1 MRFPRPYLA
10 EGEIQVPV
18 EAYETE
24 YRARLRE
31 LRRELVLPG
40 FRPGQ
45 VPMDLVMARH
55 GAELLSEI
63 LAKQFLEALD
73 KALEGRRL
81 IGLPFYSREP
91 EALHPQ
97 PPLSSYRYP
106 VQVLVVPKEPLPLE
120 GLQWTEY
127 AYEPAPGDVEL
138 YQRHLQAAF
147 GQLEPLEALPEH
159 MPAEKHLLVR
169 LRWQPPGAAEAI
181 RLSWNTLT
189 QPFSWS
195 YLAGRKIG
203 EAFSLPPEAVAP
215 LADLIRAE
223 VPTFSPLTT
232 EALSVTLSAAA
243 YATPLSL
250 EELKA
255 QLDFQSLGDE
265 PEAESWRLLLDRHTK
280 RILHAIN
287 TRAKQIAFLHAA
299 RIQLPQELVQYN
311 YLIYLRNRQ
320 TQNGHIPK
328 YEDYQLELAW
338 QVLFASYAY
347 NEPELAISDEEV
359 SEQLWSHLRQSTHL
373 SEETQALLER
383 LEESE
388 EERKQLLTS
397 LLSEQG
403 DSLRQSLQYERFGRW
418 IESRFGPVR
427 KQPLPA
433 NVLFLRLL

>member
-1 MRFPRPYLA
+1 M
-10 EGEIQVPV
+10 PV
-18 EAYETE
+18 EAYEAE

-55 GAELLSEI
+55 GEELLSEI
-63 LAKQFLEALD
+63 LAKKFLEALD
-73 KALEGRRL
+73 NALEGRRL

-91 EALHPQ
+91 EALRPQ
-97 PPLSSYRYP
+97 PPLASYRYP
-106 VQVLVVPKEPLPLE
+106 VQVLVVPQAPLRLE

-127 AYEPAPGDVEL
+127 TYELSPGDVEL
-138 YQRHLQAAF
+138 YQRHLRAAF
-147 GQLEPLEALPEH
+147 GQIEPLEALPEQ
-159 MPAEKHLLVR
+159 PPVEKHLLIR
-169 LRWQPPGAAEAI
+169 LRWEAPGAFAPI
-181 RLSWNTLT
+181 RISWNTLT

-203 EAFSLPPEAVAP
+203 ETFSLPPDALVSI
-215 LADLIRAE
+215 ADLIRAE
-223 VPTFSPLTT
+223 LPAFSPLTT
-232 EALSVTLSAAA
+232 EPIPVTLAAAA
-243 YATPLSL
+243 YATPLTL

-255 QLDFQSLGDE
+255 QLDFQSLGDH
-265 PEAESWRLLLDRHTK
+265 PEEESWRLLLERHMN
-280 RILHAIN
+280 RLLYALN
-287 TRAKQIAFLHAA
+287 TRAKQIAFLHVAS
-299 RIQLPQELVQYN
+299 IQLPQELVQYN
-311 YLIYLRNRQ
+311 YLVYLRSRQ
-320 TQNGHIPK
+320 SRNGHIPK

-359 SEQLWSHLRQSTHL
+359 SEQLWSHLRRSTHL
-373 SEETQALLER
+373 SQETQALLER

-397 LLSEQG
+397 LISEQG
-403 DSLRQSLQYERFGRW
+403 DSLRHSLQYERFERW
-418 IESRFGPVR
+418 LESRFGPAR